1 MSISEIQ
8 NRAGLLF
15 TSSWFQY
22 QQYTLVFNS
31 SQDFLTKVLPCSYF
45 EVRKAMTYVVQNGT
59 FFFIILTIT
68 NILKVQDCQQNVF
81 LTGFKFNICS
91 MLSKFYDSKIKIY
104 QMRPLRVKSMVFRQ
118 VCANLQVAQL
128 LTLLAF
134 CRQVTLCSSLMI

>member
-1 MSISEIQ
+1 MSLSEIQ
-8 NRAGLLF
+8 NRTGLLF

-45 EVRKAMTYVVQNGT
+45 EVRKAMTYVVQNGV
-59 FFFIILTIT
+59 FFYNSYNNQHFESPRLSTKCFPHRIQVQYLFNVGQILRFKNQNLSNETTQSQKYGIRII
-68 NILKVQDCQQNVF
+68 C
-81 LTGFKFNICS
+81 G
-91 MLSKFYDSKIKIY
+91 
-104 QMRPLRVKSMVFRQ
+104 
-118 VCANLQVAQL
+118 NLQVAQL